1 MTTLSATTL
10 GRAALWVAAGA
21 AATAAVASIPVVLDA
36 DGPTTIVET
45 WRTYGLAVFAIL
57 FAVLARRPH
66 ASRGVWAAIILNKVA
81 LTVTA
86 IIYAGQGGIPGSGA
100 IIGWDGAL
108 ALLLIA
114 AFVLTRGW
122 IRSASPASPSGDR
135 TVRA

>member
-1 MTTLSATTL
+1 MTTPSAATL
-10 GRAALWVAAGA
+10 GRAALWVAAA
-21 AATAAVASIPVVLDA
+21 TAATAAVGSIPVVLGA
-36 DGPTTIVET
+36 DGPTAIVET
-45 WRTYGLAVFAIL
+45 WRAYGLAVFAIL

-86 IIYAGQGGIPGSGA
+86 IIYADQGGIPGTGT

-114 AFVLTRGW
+114 AFVLTKGW
-122 IRSASPASPSGDR
+122 IRSALPASSSGDP